1 MRMSV
6 PRTLFPMR
14 NISQNIFLVVSL
26 ILFSSSLNFAKES
39 NKKKK
44 EEPKKVSVLPKLN
57 QVTLNSKPEKKKE
70 EKKPKAIV
78 SEQKT
83 SKRLKGEIVEK
94 QEELFSFSLAGRK
107 FAQGELLFLKI
118 KPLPKIL
125 DKLSNFTISWEGQEI
140 PFNLREG
147 YILTF
152 LPISPEFSKPYGV
165 LELTEKHLFTKNDSK
180 KYEIPIQKTYFA
192 TSKVSHLTMDKQY
205 TTDEL
210 SEETKAF
217 IKECSEAKA
226 KAFQSKS
233 DLQVETDFEYPVHN
247 PILNSPFYKRRI
259 YNKEK
264 GRPHGGSDFKGGVGD
279 PIYAIND
286 GTVILARSMYYE
298 GNFTVIDHG
307 LEVYSLYMHQSEIL
321 VKPGDKVKKGDLIG
335 KIGSTGMSTGPHLHL
350 GLRVLGTMI
359 DPLSVVQTDLIEVRK
374 KTSKK

>member
-1 MRMSV
+1 MYS
-6 PRTLFPMR
+6 F
-14 NISQNIFLVVSL
+14 SKNIFLFISL
-26 ILFSSSLNFAKES
+26 VLFFSSLHFAKES
-39 NKKKK
+39 DQKKKK
-44 EEPKKVSVLPKLN
+44 EEPKKASVLPKLN
-57 QVTLNSKPEKKKE
+57 QVALNSKPEKKKE
-70 EKKPKAIV
+70 DKKSKIVSSEKK
-78 SEQKT
+78 S
-83 SKRLKGEIVEK
+83 SKRMKGEIVEK

-125 DKLSNFTISWEGQEI
+125 DKLGNFTISWDGQEI
-140 PFNLREG
+140 PFTQRQG

-152 LPISPEFSKPYGV
+152 LPISPEFSKAYGV

-180 KYEIPIQKTYFA
+180 KYEIPIQKTSFA

-210 SEETKAF
+210 SDETKAF

-264 GRPHGGSDFKGGVGD
+264 GRPHGGSDFKGGIGD

-359 DPLSVVQTDLIEVRK
+359 DPLSVVQTDLIEARK

>member
-1 MRMSV
+1 MS
-6 PRTLFPMR
+6 
-14 NISQNIFLVVSL
+14 ISLKKTAVFCFVIGVS
-26 ILFSSSLNFAKES
+26 FTGAYPKDTNPK
-39 NKKKK
+39 NKK
-44 EEPKKVSVLPKLN
+44 EEPKKASVLPKIN
-57 QVTLNSKPEKKKE
+57 QVALNSKPEKKKE
-70 EKKPKAIV
+70 EKKPKTVV
-78 SEQKT
+78 SEKKS

-94 QEELFSFSLAGRK
+94 QEELFSFSLSGRK
-107 FAQGELLFLKI
+107 FAQGDLLFLKI

-125 DKLSNFTISWEGQEI
+125 DKLGNFTISWEGQEI
-140 PFNLREG
+140 PFTQREG

-226 KAFQSKS
+226 KAFQSRS

-307 LEVYSLYMHQSEIL
+307 LELYSLYMHQSEIL

-359 DPLSVVQTDLIEVRK
+359 DPLSVVQTDLIEARK

>member
-1 MRMSV
+1 
-6 PRTLFPMR
+6 MR
-14 NISQNIFLVVSL
+14 NISKNIFLFISITLLSNSVL
-26 ILFSSSLNFAKES
+26 FAKETS
-39 NKKKK
+39 QKKKK
-44 EEPKKVSVLPKLN
+44 EEPKKASILPKLN
-57 QVTLNSKPEKKKE
+57 QVALNSKPEKKKE
-70 EKKPKAIV
+70 EKKSKTIV
-78 SEQKT
+78 SEKKS

-94 QEELFSFSLAGRK
+94 QEELFSFSLGGRK

-125 DKLSNFTISWEGQEI
+125 DKLGNFTISWEGQEL
-140 PFNLREG
+140 PFTQREG

-210 SEETKAF
+210 SEETKTF
-217 IKECSEAKA
+217 IKECSDAKA

-233 DLQVETDFEYPVHN
+233 DLQIATDFEYPVHN

-359 DPLSVVQTDLIEVRK
+359 DPLSVVQTDLIEARK